1 MGSDLYVKSYK
12 EETKIDAIVAI
23 SHTSPHLSI
32 QNTLSQKHFSLKIFA
47 KTSL

>member
-1 MGSDLYVKSYK
+1 MGSDLYVKSYR
-12 EETKIDAIVAI
+12 EETEIDAL
-23 SHTSPHLSI
+23 HLSI